1 VLLLTAGA
9 LTYSDS
15 AKNRAAL
22 LAGIPI
28 ALYLFYRERWIFR
41 LIVALVVVGALTVL
55 GARFHDG
62 PLGPLPGG
70 SFASGSFVTAPVADW
85 SFAADVPEI
94 EMQLDSQSKSRTTW
108 ILVHEGRAYIPCS
121 THFPPGKTWH
131 TSALTDGRA
140 TLRIAGKRY
149 PVTLQKIDDPAVLSG
164 VRDVA
169 ARKYPSRPG
178 GDVWLFQVTSRNS
191 ASR

>member
-1 VLLLTAGA
+1 MTVL
-9 LTYSDS
+9 
-15 AKNRAAL
+15 
-22 LAGIPI
+22 
-28 ALYLFYRERWIFR
+28 RWIFR
-41 LIVALVVVGALTVL
+41 LVLALVVLAAVAVL

-70 SFASGSFVTAPVADW
+70 PLASGSFVAEPVADW

-94 EMQLDSQSKSRTTW
+94 ELQLDSQSKSRTTW

-121 THFPPGKTWH
+121 TDFPPGKTWH
-131 TSALTDGRA
+131 TSALEDGRA

-149 PVTLQKIDDPAVLSG
+149 AVTLQKVDDPGVLSG

-169 ARKYPSRPG
+169 ARKYPSHPSG
-178 GDVWLFQVTSRNS
+178 EVWLFQVTSR
-191 ASR
+191 SRGAADRPSVP